1 MTSPKSTPTRAIRKH
16 TARELG
22 ERFGRTPRTIRR
34 IIAEPREEYLA
45 RVQDNRKR
53 ARQMKAEGASIKEIQ
68 EALGVSRATAYR
80 YVSETE

>member
-34 IIAEPREEYLA
+34 IIAEPREDYLA
-45 RVQDNRKR
+45 RAQAKRER

-68 EALGVSRATAYR
+68 EALGVSQATAYR
-80 YVSETE
+80 YLADAK

>member
-34 IIAEPREEYLA
+34 IIAEPREDYLA

-53 ARQMKAEGASIKEIQ
+53 ARQMKAEGASMKEIQ